1 MRNKQNQKFRNS
13 LKVEYNMIDKIY
25 NKLQDKNIFIYLNL

>member
-13 LKVEYNMIDKIY
+13 LKFEYNIIDKIY